1 MKKVRQPD
9 PKAGA
14 FAVCLGATC
23 LLLVIF
29 VTASAARKYS
39 GAACGISLL
48 AWGISQIA
56 AAKKNGGSDVA
67 SVELEPQSESLDK
80 FENSGSMHNV
90 LVLFGWIFLFVVMI
104 FVLGVSYLFL
114 SRR

>member
-29 VTASAARKYS
+29 VTASAGRKLS
-39 GAACGISLL
+39 GAASGLL
-48 AWGISQIA
+48 LLSWGISQIA
-56 AAKKNGGSDVA
+56 AAKKKSGSDAA

-90 LVLFGWIFLFVVMI
+90 LVLLGWICLFVVVI
-104 FVLGVSYLFL
+104 SIIGVGYLFWM
-114 SRR
+114 RP